1 MARLSTS
8 TSPFPGLSLPEKVM
22 LNSLSHADDIFD
34 AVLKYKDSLAG
45 PEVLSHKTDTAS
57 YFVMR

>member
-1 MARLSTS
+1 
-8 TSPFPGLSLPEKVM
+8 M